1 MKTIK
6 IYCIV
11 ILAAWLLPVYGSLA
25 ADWGFRGLLPR
36 GTGYYDKNSIRKI
49 SDHVYQ
55 VWTVIIYNEQGK
67 ADAYAMLLKQGKAPE
82 NPAVLNQESILLE
95 LDCLRGKYR
104 IVSINIY
111 DEKDTLLFSVPETN
125 AGWHDV
131 IPNSINEKLNNTV
144 CKAVDS
150 RRDGHE

>member
-11 ILAAWLLPVYGSLA
+11 ILAALLLSAYGSLA

-49 SDHVYQ
+49 SDHIYQ
-55 VWTVIIYNEQGK
+55 VWTVTIYNERGR
-67 ADAYAMLLKQGKAPE
+67 ADAYAMLLKQEKAPG
-82 NPAVLNQESILLE
+82 NPTVLNQESILLE
-95 LDCLRGKYR
+95 LDCLQGKYR

-125 AGWHDV
+125 DGWHDI
-131 IPNSINEKLNNTV
+131 IPNSINEKLNNAV
-144 CKAVDS
+144 CKAVDNH
-150 RRDGHE
+150 RDGNP

>member
-11 ILAAWLLPVYGSLA
+11 ILAALLLSAYGSLA

-49 SDHVYQ
+49 SDHIYQ
-55 VWTVIIYNEQGK
+55 VWTVTIYNERGR
-67 ADAYAMLLKQGKAPE
+67 ADAYAMLLKQEKAPG

-95 LDCLRGKYR
+95 FDCLQGKYR

-125 AGWHDV
+125 DGWHDI
-131 IPNSINEKLNNTV
+131 IPNSINEKLNNAV
-144 CKAVDS
+144 CKAVDNHL
-150 RRDGHE
+150 DGNP